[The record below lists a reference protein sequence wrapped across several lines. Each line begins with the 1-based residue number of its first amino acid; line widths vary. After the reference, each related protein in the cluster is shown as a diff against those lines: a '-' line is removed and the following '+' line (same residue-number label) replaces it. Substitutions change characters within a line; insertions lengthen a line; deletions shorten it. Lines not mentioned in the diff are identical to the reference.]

1 MSFSL
6 HDLATPLQIEIATSS
21 SDVENDCS
29 SSIAAIV
36 NGAFQN
42 MKDTKGMTQLKNLGT
57 QKAYRESLFQSSP
70 LL

>member
-6 HDLATPLQIEIATSS
+6 HDLATLLQIEIATSS

-29 SSIAAIV
+29 SIAAIV

-42 MKDTKGMTQLKNLGT
+42 MRDTKGMTQLKNLGT